1 MNKTDLASLRRD
13 YSGKELSET
22 SVERDPFV
30 QFETWLDEALS
41 SEITDANAMTVST
54 VDDECRPTNRV
65 VLLKAVDTSGFVFF
79 TNYGSK
85 KGADIAGNPNV
96 SLSFF
101 WAQLQRQVII
111 TGTAEKISQNES
123 TEYFASRPIDSQ
135 IAAWASHQSSIIGS
149 RADLEA
155 KFIEMR
161 ERYGDSVP
169 LPPFWGGY
177 RVSPTQI
184 EFWQGR
190 ASRLHDRIMYR
201 RKGGEWQIERLSP

>member
-1 MNKTDLASLRRD
+1 MNKTDLAGLRRD

-22 SVERDPFV
+22 SADLDPFV
-30 QFETWLDEALS
+30 QFETWLDEALN

-54 VDDECRPTNRV
+54 VDSECRPTNRV
-65 VLLKAVDTSGFVFF
+65 VLLKAVDEHGFVFF

-85 KGADIAGNPNV
+85 KGDDIAKNANV

-101 WAQLQRQVII
+101 WPQLQRQVIV
-111 TGTAEKISQNES
+111 TGTAEKVSTDES
-123 TEYFASRPIDSQ
+123 AEYFASRPVDSQ
-135 IAAWASHQSSIIGS
+135 IAAWASHQSSVISS

-155 KFIEMR
+155 KFAEMR
-161 ERYGDSVP
+161 ERFGNDVP

-177 RVSPTQI
+177 RVTPTQI

-201 RKGGEWQIERLSP
+201 RADGGWQIERLSP